1 MKNVTP
7 QDGYIVFQKF
17 FADLVKQE
25 MPVVLWQVSADGS
38 RDIHNCILTS
48 YKYDAGILNFT
59 DRTGA
64 EVHLSEGDIFCY
76 AKREGVIFKTRSL
89 GKTDRELSLHMP
101 GTLCFLEEPE
111 IKVIK
116 SSLGIDLTDGYMR
129 GKITPTQK
137 SERDQALFDDQLAK
151 ITTTQEDK
159 IFADK
164 REAPRLRP
172 KEDKIIT
179 CQRAGEPDMSQNFLL
194 FDLSRGGLGFKIV
207 EDGLFM
213 RGQFIEITALEGQV
227 LDQALIGEV
236 MSVRDLAPEDVGW
249 KVGIRFVDEV
259 PKS

>member
-17 FADLVKQE
+17 FTDLVKRE
-25 MPVVLWQVSADGS
+25 TVVVVWQVSADGT
-38 RDIHNCILTS
+38 RHVENCVLTS
-48 YKYDAGILNFT
+48 YKYDAGILNFLT
-59 DRTGA
+59 
-64 EVHLSEGDIFCY
+64 HEGHGLELQEADVYCY
-76 AKREGVIFKTRSL
+76 AKSEAVIFKTQPR
-89 GKTDRELSLHMP
+89 GQALHMP
-101 GTLCFLEEPE
+101 GVLCFLEGPD
-111 IKVIK
+111 IQVIK
-116 SSLGIDLTDGYMR
+116 ASLGIDLSDGYMR

-137 SERDQALFDDQLAK
+137 SQRDQALFDDQLAK

-207 EDGLFM
+207 VDGLFK
-213 RGQFIEITALEGQV
+213 RGQFVEITALEGQV
-227 LDQALIGEV
+227 LDQPLIGEV

-259 PKS
+259 PKI